1 VTCRLLQTPSSG
13 GAKKKAAP
21 SHPHFA
27 DYVTHSFMRR
37 IAPATFEIIARSGIR
52 WHSAANKPII
62 ISVLRNYIIDNDI
75 DGLAEHYDSM
85 RDRSDRGEKIMV
97 TKFLRSAQHAARQ
110 HREYVAWIIDR
121 LFEPTPNEPQM
132 VRVKE
137 EVFGVAGGAPII
149 QPTNDAMMDLRNQPK
164 GAQCSHLIESLEYS
178 F

>member
-1 VTCRLLQTPSSG
+1 MTCRVLQTPSSG
-13 GAKKKAAP
+13 GAKTKAAP
-21 SHPHFA
+21 SHPHFV

-52 WHSAANKPII
+52 WHTAANKPII

-110 HREYVAWIIDR
+110 PARGASPHFFSSTAQGFLD
-121 LFEPTPNEPQM
+121 LFVIRGKPWAVLSRYNLTPSRYNL
-132 VRVKE
+132 
-137 EVFGVAGGAPII
+137 
-149 QPTNDAMMDLRNQPK
+149 TT
-164 GAQCSHLIESLEYS
+164 SL
-178 F
+178 